1 MPALH
6 PPPSLVQGSVP
17 ALCLLAHTEG
27 SGHSPPHLA
36 SAEVTDPAS
45 IKAAAASVGERL
57 KGSGLNLLINNAG
70 VLNANTLETETLKD
84 MLHVYTTNTIAPLL
98 LSQVMPSP
106 TAPGTSLYC
115 SPEVFSGGR
124 KGPVEQGPPPL
135 SACCLPPLLLGPSHL
150 KSHSD
155 ILLSEA
161 GAQISPGRAEHRVP
175 FHGWDQEAG

>member
-84 MLHVYTTNTIAPLL
+84 MLHVCTTNTIAPLL

-106 TAPGTSLYC
+106 TAPGTSLSC
-115 SPEVFSGGR
+115 GLDAFSGGG
-124 KGPVEQGPPPL
+124 KEMVGQGSL
-135 SACCLPPLLLGPSHL
+135 MG
-150 KSHSD
+150 
-155 ILLSEA
+155 
-161 GAQISPGRAEHRVP
+161 G
-175 FHGWDQEAG
+175 

>member
-70 VLNANTLETETLKD
+70 VLNANTLETETLIQASERIRPR
-84 MLHVYTTNTIAPLL
+84 VYVEY
-98 LSQVMPSP
+98 LS
-106 TAPGTSLYC
+106 
-115 SPEVFSGGR
+115 
-124 KGPVEQGPPPL
+124 
-135 SACCLPPLLLGPSHL
+135 
-150 KSHSD
+150 
-155 ILLSEA
+155 
-161 GAQISPGRAEHRVP
+161 
-175 FHGWDQEAG
+175 HGIRI

>member
-70 VLNANTLETETLKD
+70 IAKTNSLDTETLD
-84 MLHVYTTNTIAPLL
+84 NMSQLFTTNTI
-98 LSQVMPSP
+98 V
-106 TAPGTSLYC
+106 
-115 SPEVFSGGR
+115 
-124 KGPVEQGPPPL
+124 
-135 SACCLPPLLLGPSHL
+135 PLLLGQVMRSTTAPRTF
-150 KSHSD
+150 
-155 ILLSEA
+155 LSCDPEVLNGGGKGSA
-161 GAQISPGRAEHRVP
+161 RQGSLMG
-175 FHGWDQEAG
+175 G